1 MKAPILGTLFSR
13 AEVAPPADVEAAALR
28 SDRFRLEREGDWRR
42 LDAIV
47 TRMEQGRLRGLSDDD
62 VLALPALYR
71 TAASSL
77 AVARETSLD
86 TATLDYLDAL
96 VQRAWF
102 QVYGPRQG
110 FVAWL
115 RQFLG
120 GGLSRAIRAIWLDIC
135 VALAVMVAGT
145 IVGWLLVMREREW
158 FYALVPT
165 GLADTRVP
173 GASREVLLESL
184 QVEKDAQGLSAF
196 AAYLF
201 SNNAGVAILAFA
213 LGFAFGIPSLM
224 LLMHNMALLGAM
236 LWLYHDAGL
245 TLEFVAWLSVHG
257 TTELFAI
264 LLAGAAGVHIGRS
277 MAFPGNRPILAAAAE
292 SGQRAAQVMVGV
304 VFMLIA
310 AAVLEAFPRQL
321 LGTEGRLLIGVTMLL
336 LWLAYFFAYGRN
348 RPASGPHAAGH
359 AAAGAS

>member
-1 MKAPILGTLFSR
+1 MKAPILATLFGK
-13 AEVAPPADVEAAALR
+13 AEVAPPPEIEAAALR
-28 SDRFRLEREGDWRR
+28 SDRFRLERESEWRR
-42 LDAIV
+42 LEDIV
-47 TRMEQGRLRGLSDDD
+47 VRMEKGRLRRLSDDD

-86 TATLDYLDAL
+86 AATLEYLDSL

-102 QVYGPRQG
+102 QVYGPREG

-115 RQFLG
+115 RRFLT
-120 GGLSRAIRAIWLDIC
+120 GGLSGAVRGIWLDIC

-145 IVGWLLVMREREW
+145 VVGWLLVLQDREW
-158 FYALVPT
+158 FYALVPSQF
-165 GLADTRVP
+165 GDTRVP

-184 QVEKDAQGLSAF
+184 QVEQETQGLSAF

-201 SNNAGVAILAFA
+201 SNNAGVSILAFA

-224 LLMHNMALLGAM
+224 LLLHNMALLGAM
-236 LWLYHDAGL
+236 LWLYSEAGL

-264 LLAGAAGVHIGRS
+264 LLAGAAGIHIGRS
-277 MAFPGNRPILAAAAE
+277 MAFPGNRSILAAAAE
-292 SGQRAAQVMVGV
+292 SGRRGAVVMVGV
-304 VFMLIA
+304 VFMLVA
-310 AAVLEAFPRQL
+310 AALLEAFPRQL
-321 LGTEGRLLIGVTMLL
+321 LAMEGRLIVGGTMLAF
-336 LWLAYFFAYGRN
+336 WLAYFFAFGRS
-348 RPASGPHAAGH
+348 RAAEPA
-359 AAAGAS
+359 